1 MSFCRCR
8 IVLTILVILLVSV
21 VFHAGA
27 ASPKP
32 LLGTDGM
39 VVSESPE
46 ASLVGAQVLAA
57 GGNAI
62 DAAIAV
68 HFALAV
74 TYPQA
79 GNLGGGGFMLIRLA
93 DGTAEAIDF
102 REMAPAAAMRDLFIG
117 ADGRPDRRLSTGSLL
132 ASGVPG
138 AVAGMGAAHER
149 HGTKPWRELIEPAQT
164 LAGKGVVLDEYSAG
178 YIARLQGRLSTHP
191 ESRRIYLNNGKFH
204 TEGDTFY
211 QPELAKTLGRIAL
224 QGPSEFYTGETA
236 KLLITEMERG
246 GGIMTSEDLRGYRP
260 RIRQPIEGHYRGT
273 TILTMPPPSSGG
285 IALAQMFA
293 YLEPFELRSMGALS
307 SRATH
312 ILAEAMKRAFA
323 DRAEFLGDADF
334 TPVPVQGLLAQSYL
348 DSLAAS
354 ISLDHA
360 TPALSAGP
368 GVPAGAY
375 EFYQETGGQPGADIN
390 LPKPENGGVE
400 SRQTTHFSIVDKEGN
415 AVSCTTTLNTSFGNG
430 HMVTG
435 AGFLLNNE
443 MDDFASAPG
452 EPNYYGLIQGEANAV
467 RPFARPLSSMT
478 PTIVTRDGNVEF
490 VLGSPGGPKII
501 TSVFQTLV
509 NVLDHGMNIQA
520 AIDCPRVHHQWWPDT
535 LRVEPSALTRD
546 VMERLQEKGHALGG
560 SWYMGSVQGIQ
571 VVGSGEGRRLYGG
584 SDPRRNGC
592 AVAVKSGRII
602 SRCAPR

>member
-1 MSFCRCR
+1 MLFRHPRS
-8 IVLTILVILLVSV
+8 LVIPIIILMLGVTT
-21 VFHAGA
+21 AAEG

-57 GGNAI
+57 GGNAV

-68 HFALAV
+68 HFTLAV

-93 DGTAEAIDF
+93 DGTCEAIDF
-102 REMAPAAAMRDLFIG
+102 RETAPAAAHRDLFIG

-132 ASGVPG
+132 ATGVPG

-149 HGTKPWRELIEPAQT
+149 HGTKPWRELIAPAQT
-164 LAGKGVVLDEYSAG
+164 LAGEGFVLDEYSAW
-178 YIARLQGRLSTHP
+178 YLSRLQGRLTGHP
-191 ESRRIYLNNGKFH
+191 EAKRIYLKDGAFH
-204 TEGDTFY
+204 AEGDRFV
-211 QPELAKTLGRIAL
+211 QPELAETLGRIAL
-224 QGPSEFYTGETA
+224 QGPGEFYTGETA
-236 KLLITEMERG
+236 KLIITEMERG
-246 GGIMTSEDLRGYRP
+246 GGILTSEDLRGYRP
-260 RIRQPIEGHYRGT
+260 AIREPIRGHYRGA

-293 YLEPFELRSMGALS
+293 CLEPIQLRGMGVLS
-307 SRATH
+307 SRSIH
-312 ILAEAMKRAFA
+312 ILTEAMKRAFA

-334 TPVPVQGLLAQSYL
+334 TPVPVLGLLAKSYL
-348 DSLAAS
+348 DSLAGS
-354 ISLDHA
+354 ISMTSA
-360 TPALSAGP
+360 TPSLGAGP
-368 GVPAGAY
+368 GLPAGAAD
-375 EFYQETGGQPGADIN
+375 FYIETGGRPGPDIN
-390 LPKPENGGVE
+390 LPEPENGGVE

-430 HMVTG
+430 QMVTG

-478 PTIVTRDGNVEF
+478 PTIVTIDDQLAL
-490 VLGSPGGPKII
+490 VLGSPGGPQII
-501 TSVFQTLV
+501 TSVFQTIV
-509 NVLDHGMNIQA
+509 NVLDHGMDIQA
-520 AIDCPRVHHQWWPDT
+520 AIDCPRIHHQWWPDT
-535 LRVEPSALTRD
+535 LRVEPRALTD
-546 VMERLQEKGHALGG
+546 EVIELLEAKGHAIGG
-560 SWYMGSVQGIQ
+560 DGYMGSVQGIQ
-571 VVGSGEGRRLYGG
+571 VAGSGAGRRLYGG
-584 SDPRRNGC
+584 SDSRRNGC
-592 AVAVKSGRII
+592 AVAVKSGRIV
-602 SRCAPR
+602 SRCISE